1 MKVAV
6 SFLAFLIIIFSAIPF
21 MLTSCKKEDINDAN
35 KIITV
40 YDKQSNQ
47 IIKLDLEDYLIGVVS
62 GEMPAH
68 FSLNALMAQSVA
80 ARTYALRK
88 VNKSLSEHKGADL
101 CTDFAHCQAYI
112 DNEKAKLNWGKSY
125 EKNLKKIKSAVNET
139 KGEYLEYNNDFA
151 ITVFHSCSN
160 GITEKA
166 SEVWGG
172 NIPYLVSVES
182 PGDYIKKDYI
192 TKSEFT
198 EKDFKEKLENYLK
211 KDIDFSKEAIGEI
224 SYTSGSNVAQ
234 ICLFGQ
240 NFKGTDIRTIFSLKS
255 SSFSIEKNNDK
266 YIFTATGSGHG
277 VGMSQYGAEKMA
289 QDNISYKKI
298 LSHYYPG
305 TKLKKAYN

>member
-125 EKNLKKIKSAVNET
+125 EKNLKKIKSRYRV
-139 KGEYLEYNNDFA
+139 Y
-151 ITVFHSCSN
+151 
-160 GITEKA
+160 
-166 SEVWGG
+166 
-172 NIPYLVSVES
+172 
-182 PGDYIKKDYI
+182 
-192 TKSEFT
+192 
-198 EKDFKEKLENYLK
+198 
-211 KDIDFSKEAIGEI
+211 
-224 SYTSGSNVAQ
+224 SY
-234 ICLFGQ
+234 
-240 NFKGTDIRTIFSLKS
+240 
-255 SSFSIEKNNDK
+255 
-266 YIFTATGSGHG
+266 
-277 VGMSQYGAEKMA
+277 
-289 QDNISYKKI
+289 
-298 LSHYYPG
+298 
-305 TKLKKAYN
+305 